1 MLFPSYVSEWPTS
14 SASALALAELLIG
27 GSLNGCEGGSPNL
40 EVGLD
45 RTGQTPRFERAH
57 SFGRGVAD
65 GELG

>member
-1 MLFPSYVSEWPTS
+1 MLFPSYVSEWPTNS
-14 SASALALAELLIG
+14 TSALALAELLIG

-40 EVGLD
+40 QV
-45 RTGQTPRFERAH
+45 TRFKRAH